1 MKAIILYARYVS
13 VCIRCR
19 MAYRIS
25 FLLAVLSRFLVAFCG
40 VIALSFLFSGFEHI
54 KGYTYTDVLLCYA
67 AMEMSFSLSECL
79 SSGFAAF
86 ASMIKSGGFDT
97 VLVHPR
103 SPILQIMGMG
113 FDMER
118 IGAAISALVTLGIV
132 LGMNAIDWT
141 LMRLMTLLMMILGGT
156 VLFSALFLIGAAICF
171 FAVEESSALN
181 LFTYGGKEHGK
192 YPIDVYGKGLFRL
205 CTFVI
210 PYTLVQYYPLQVL
223 LGRSD
228 QLLYTFFPLGA
239 FLFWLAAYA
248 FWRVGVRHYASTG
261 S

>member
-1 MKAIILYARYVS
+1 MKAMILYARYIS

-19 MAYRIS
+19 MAYRVS

-40 VIALSFLFSGFEHI
+40 VIALSFLFSGFRHI
-54 KGYTYTDVLLCYA
+54 KGYTYSDVLFCYA
-67 AMEMSFSLSECL
+67 VMEMSFSLSECI

-97 VLVHPR
+97 VLVRPR
-103 SPILQIMGMG
+103 STILQIMGMG

-118 IGAAISALVTLGIV
+118 IGAALSALVTLGIV
-132 LGMNAIDWT
+132 LSLKEVAWT
-141 LMRLMTLLMMILGGT
+141 PMRCVTLLMMIMGGT

-192 YPIDVYGKGLFRL
+192 YPIDVYGKGLFHL

-210 PYTLVQYYPLQVL
+210 PYTLVQYYPLQYL
-223 LGRSD
+223 LGKSD
-228 QLLYTFFPLGA
+228 NLLYAFYPLGA
-239 FLFWLAAYA
+239 FVFLLAAYG
-248 FWRVGVRHYASTG
+248 FWRVGVHHYASTG